1 MTRRLDRINVLLRQE
16 ISRLL
21 VGELKDPRLS
31 SMVSITEVDTSPDL
45 RHARVYVSV
54 LGDEQAKRSTLQAL
68 KSASGFI
75 HRSMRENLALKTV
88 PALDFYLDESIE
100 RGAELLEKIRQ
111 VTSGPANSEKGA
123 PS

>member
-21 VGELKDPRLS
+21 AGELKDPRLS
-31 SMVSITEVDTSPDL
+31 SVVSITEVDTSPDL

-75 HRSMRENLALKTV
+75 HRSMRESLALKTV

-111 VTSGPANSEKGA
+111 VTSGPDSPGKGA